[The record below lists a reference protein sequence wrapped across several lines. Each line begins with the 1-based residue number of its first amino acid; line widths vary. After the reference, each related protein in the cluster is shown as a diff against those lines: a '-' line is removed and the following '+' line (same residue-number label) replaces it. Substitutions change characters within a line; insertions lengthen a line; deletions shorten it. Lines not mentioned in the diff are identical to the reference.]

1 MFFKKKAKRSVQER
15 FPLRDMTGQLAV
27 LDDGSKRGYL
37 RLPGRNRSLST
48 EEQAQKDAYRLA
60 DVLSAIRV
68 PFSILKYPQPA
79 SSSKHLVQIDR
90 AIERERKKLYEAADD
105 EVAATCRL
113 KMQILEEWMR
123 PDAKAEATSGDR
135 LQWPTYLV
143 LKFDART
150 SEAECEKVLDTLSA
164 LIAEK
169 LGKAPERIETAEFAH
184 LCGLYF
190 TPSSSGAT
198 QCLYPAVP
206 MPAPATKRR

>member
-1 MFFKKKAKRSVQER
+1 MFSKKPSKSTQER

-27 LDDGSKRGYL
+27 LEDGTKRGYL
-37 RLPGRNRSLST
+37 MLPGRNRSLST
-48 EEQAQKDAYRLA
+48 DAQAQSDAYRLA

-90 AIERERKKLYEAADD
+90 AIERERQKLYEASTA
-105 EVAATCRL
+105 EEAATCRL
-113 KMQILEEWMR
+113 KMRILEELMR

-150 SEAECEKVLDTLSA
+150 TDCECEKVLDNLSS

-169 LGKAPERIETAEFAH
+169 LGKAPERLGAAEFAH

-190 TPSSSGAT
+190 TPSSSGAS
-198 QCLYPAVP
+198 QCLYPAIP
-206 MPAPATKRR
+206 MPALPESRR